1 MAPSFVI
8 PIVIIGS
15 LCFCSTKAQKVSPG
29 LYISSKGFTYDP
41 YYEKAILSGG
51 DTLLTAKAAFILSL
65 VEAISQRTYPDTLH
79 NLHRLPPAEWP
90 PVYYHISHL
99 HLHAEKYPIIYARSN
114 KLFTE
119 EGHKLKATL
128 ILQKIAFSDT
138 LQKTV
143 DFPLSASMTWREA
156 LIDSLIRY
164 IQEL

>member
-1 MAPSFVI
+1 MAPSLVI

-15 LCFCSTKAQKVSPG
+15 FCFCTTKAQKISPG

-51 DTLLTAKAAFILSL
+51 DTLLPAKAAFILSL
-65 VEAISQRTYPDTLH
+65 VETINQRTYPDTLQ

-90 PVYYHISHL
+90 PVYYLISHL

-119 EGHKLKATL
+119 EGYKLKATL
-128 ILQKIAFSDT
+128 SFQKIAFSDT

-143 DFPLSASMTWREA
+143 EFPLPASTIWREA
-156 LIDSLIRY
+156 LIDSLSKY
-164 IQEL
+164 IQQL